1 MVNDVDHSVTEV
13 TVIGVWSSELRST
26 LARRLQGC
34 IAEKPQSVIVNLAH
48 LYDPAG
54 ASASTWRT
62 AQQYVTTEGP
72 GVELILAAAPM
83 LLLPHAQGEGGGA
96 TIRTAATVSTAH
108 ALAYHPRWPSRRLLL
123 PATDTSPARARTLA
137 GDACLAW
144 DLPGQLYPAMLIV
157 SELTGNTI
165 EHAGTDLTVAIS
177 LRDHTL
183 HLAVHDLHRDLPR
196 LIEALPYR
204 SGLPV
209 EQRGAGLR
217 LVRGAAAAWGA
228 MPCRI
233 GKVVW
238 ATLAVNR
245 RTPG

>member
-83 LLLPHAQGEGGGA
+83 LLLRHLQGEGGGA

-157 SELTGNTI
+157 SELTGNAI